1 MIGMDSYLNAYV
13 DRRMKYIVDEWDL
26 ATKAD
31 LSDFASRLAA
41 LEQEIPR
48 LKVFGQEAADK
59 LSGLE
64 TRAAHLR
71 GRV

>member
-1 MIGMDSYLNAYV
+1 MIGMNSYLNAYV

-48 LKVFGQEAADK
+48 LKAFGQENVDK
-59 LSGLE
+59 LTGLE
-64 TRAAHLR
+64 TRADKLK